1 VLVEF
6 IIPTY
11 DRIDTLKSM
20 LCSLIA
26 QTLNEW
32 GAMVMIDRE
41 FYQQYE
47 DMLKS
52 FNDSR
57 IVWAY
62 MDKRHNDF
70 GHTPRQV
77 GKQASTADYIIMTG
91 DDNYYMPTFVNELK
105 KASINKPGII
115 YYDMVHSH
123 YDYSYFECQLGY
135 NHIDMGAFATR
146 RDIAQSINL
155 NTSYAADGEF
165 IEDYKRLYPN
175 ELNVKISKVLF
186 VHN

>member
-1 VLVEF
+1 
-6 IIPTY
+6 
-11 DRIDTLKSM
+11 M

>member
-1 VLVEF
+1 MLVEF

-11 DRIDTLKSM
+11 NRIDALKSM

-26 QTLNEW
+26 QSLNDW

-41 FYQQYE
+41 FNQQYE
-47 DMLKS
+47 DLLKS

-62 MDKRHNDF
+62 MDKRYNDF

-91 DDNYYMPTFVNELK
+91 DDNYYIPHLWM
-105 KASINKPGII
+105 S
-115 YYDMVHSH
+115 
-123 YDYSYFECQLGY
+123 
-135 NHIDMGAFATR
+135 
-146 RDIAQSINL
+146 
-155 NTSYAADGEF
+155 
-165 IEDYKRLYPN
+165 
-175 ELNVKISKVLF
+175 
-186 VHN
+186 